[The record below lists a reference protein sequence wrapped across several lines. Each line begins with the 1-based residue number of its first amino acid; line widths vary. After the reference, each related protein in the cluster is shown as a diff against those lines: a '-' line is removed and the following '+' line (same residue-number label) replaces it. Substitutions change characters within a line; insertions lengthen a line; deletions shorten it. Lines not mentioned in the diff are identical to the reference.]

1 VVVVVVVVVDELD
14 CRGVFLSNGREVIRA
29 KFGKVVRYGQCV
41 ESIIW
46 RIVRFKT
53 AEYSASL

>member
-1 VVVVVVVVVDELD
+1 MLVLGFVVLDEWD
-14 CRGVFLSNGREVIRA
+14 CRGVFLSNGREVIRG

-53 AEYSASL
+53 AEYSALL